1 MASLELNLSLFS
13 NLLQSW
19 SLIDCKS
26 LIADSIGVI
35 LTHKRLICR
44 QLSEG
49 GFLTLIDSNNYDM
62 FMKVKQEPNN
72 SKEAMQNILFIKNY
86 CGLVGNRGGSE
97 DGEGKRIFEAPPPF
111 DDEICFNLPG
121 KVAFVDNENSFFL

>member
-1 MASLELNLSLFS
+1 MASLELNMSFFS

-19 SLIDCKS
+19 SLIDCKR
-26 LIADSIGVI
+26 LIADSIGFI
-35 LTHKRLICR
+35 LTHR

-86 CGLVGNRGGSE
+86 CGLVEKGADLRMGRGRGYL
-97 DGEGKRIFEAPPPF
+97 KPPP
-111 DDEICFNLPG
+111 L
-121 KVAFVDNENSFFL
+121 

>member
-1 MASLELNLSLFS
+1 MASLELNMSFFS

-19 SLIDCKS
+19 SLIDCKR
-26 LIADSIGVI
+26 LIADSIGFI
-35 LTHKRLICR
+35 LTHR

-72 SKEAMQNILFIKNY
+72 SKEATQNILFIKNCQIDY
-86 CGLVGNRGGSE
+86 CG
-97 DGEGKRIFEAPPPF
+97 
-111 DDEICFNLPG
+111 
-121 KVAFVDNENSFFL
+121 